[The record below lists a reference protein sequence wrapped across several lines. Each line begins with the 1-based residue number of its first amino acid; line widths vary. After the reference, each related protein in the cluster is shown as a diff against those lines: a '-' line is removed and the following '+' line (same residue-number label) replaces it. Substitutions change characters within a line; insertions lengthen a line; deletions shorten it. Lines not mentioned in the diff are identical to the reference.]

1 MSEENQDHINSGP
14 NNPPRK
20 SWRDRLVPTFI
31 LEYVKIWRKEGFRA
45 LVKKKGWKVVVLIIC
60 YYLVRDSILYI
71 LIPYLIAK
79 GIFS

>member
-1 MSEENQDHINSGP
+1 MAEENPKKSVEKKTEVT
-14 NNPPRK
+14 RK

-31 LEYVKIWRKEGFRA
+31 FEYVQIWRKEGFRA
-45 LVKKKGWKVVVLIIC
+45 LIKKKGWKVVVLIIC
-60 YYLVRDSILYI
+60 YYLVRDSILYL